1 MRRWRSAAE
10 VTQLLVHCVLHMSDR
25 ARRGTAAA
33 LPGHSWECCKSSKR
47 KGRVVQERLTV
58 KIELRKWKRL
68 NRRGEGDRERNKE
81 RSETRK
87 QRDRGRRGKCN
98 APRPEPDR
106 QSHSGQ

>member
-25 ARRGTAAA
+25 ARHGTAAA

-81 RSETRK
+81 VRDSKAEGQRET
-87 QRDRGRRGKCN
+87 G
-98 APRPEPDR
+98 EM
-106 QSHSGQ
+106 